1 MTVKEKY
8 NIYIDESGDPIF
20 SNGSSKY
27 LVFSAVI
34 VNAGIKNSIS
44 TKIDTIKKKF
54 GLNELKSSS
63 RNLRNERKRI
73 QIFEEINNLDFKVL
87 TLFILKN
94 KVLGEWRLNKK
105 VFYKFTQKIINS
117 ELHKIFENK
126 TIVLDRF
133 GSDKYQKS
141 LKNYLDKQLELF
153 DETVIIKSAKNE
165 SLIQLADLFSG
176 TFRKFYLKEFKNTTF
191 FKNLFNYHNLRLII
205 FPNDLLK
212 INFKQNYSK
221 EDEELSKITISQAEQ
236 YLKEIEHNK
245 ILEPNKIVLE
255 YLLFHAKYNDKKIY
269 TPELIDWLKFH
280 GHKFSEENFRGNII
294 GKLRD
299 NGVII
304 AGSRSG
310 IKLPISSRELTEY
323 FSFTSNMI
331 LPMINRLSISFD
343 VLNSRSS
350 GTLSILK
357 NENFDLLK
365 KLFEVVREHK
375 INS

>member
-34 VNAGIKNSIS
+34 VNAGNKNSIS

-94 KVLGEWRLNKK
+94 KILGEWRLNKK

-141 LKNYLDKQLELF
+141 LKNYLDKQLDLF
-153 DETVIIKSAKNE
+153 GETVIIKSAKNE

-176 TFRKFYLKEFKNTTF
+176 TFRKFYLKEFENTTF
-191 FKNLFNYHNLRLII
+191 FEDLFNYHNLRLII

-212 INFKQNYSK
+212 INFKKNYSK

-245 ILEPNKIVLE
+245 VLEPNKIVLE

-365 KLFEVVREHK
+365 KLFEIVREHK